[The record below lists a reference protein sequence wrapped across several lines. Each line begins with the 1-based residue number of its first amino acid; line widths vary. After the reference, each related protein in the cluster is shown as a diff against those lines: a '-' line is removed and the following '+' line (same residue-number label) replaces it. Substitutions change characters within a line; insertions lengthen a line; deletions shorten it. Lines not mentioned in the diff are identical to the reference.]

1 MGQSGN
7 DDDTPV
13 RSPDRDDATLLSL
26 IAAGD
31 QSAWKELVERHLGFV
46 VAMAWRVI
54 GNRQEAEDVAQ
65 ETFIRLIKKAPNW
78 ETGTASLR
86 AWLARVAI
94 NLAIDRKRA
103 GRTVPLETESANEP
117 SQPPPAIERRLDIER
132 SVRTAMHQLPE
143 RQAAALA
150 LVHYEQF
157 SGVEAADFL
166 NISVEA
172 LESLLA
178 RGRRSLRAAL
188 SGKVHE
194 LLEGE
199 S

>member
-7 DDDTPV
+7 DDHTPM
-13 RSPDRDDATLLSL
+13 RSPVRDDATLLGF

-31 QSAWKELVERHLGFV
+31 QRAWKELVERHVGFV
-46 VAMAWRVI
+46 VAVAWRVI
-54 GNRQEAEDVAQ
+54 GNRQEAEEVAQ

-78 ETGTASLR
+78 QAGAASLR
-86 AWLARVAI
+86 AWLARVSI
-94 NLAIDRKRA
+94 NLAIDRKRSD
-103 GRTVPLETESANEP
+103 RTLPLETESENEP
-117 SQPPPAIERRLDIER
+117 SQPAPAIERRLDIER
-132 SVRTAMHQLPE
+132 SVRTAMFELPE

-157 SGVEAADFL
+157 SGAEAADFL
-166 NISVEA
+166 NVSVEA

-178 RGRRSLRAAL
+178 RGRRSLRQAL

-194 LLEGE
+194 LLGGE